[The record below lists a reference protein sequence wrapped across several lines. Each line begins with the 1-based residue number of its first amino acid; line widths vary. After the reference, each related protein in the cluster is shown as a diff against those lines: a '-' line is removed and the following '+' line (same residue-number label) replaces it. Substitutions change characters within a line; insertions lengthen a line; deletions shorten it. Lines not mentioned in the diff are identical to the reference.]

1 MRSQGPKEA
10 YGGSKEEKERERGP
24 QRGPRGLQLDGRVDS
39 GQDVRTR
46 AIHSRFRRARF
57 HQKAARAV
65 TKLEAG
71 PAQGKSQRGPPG
83 IVDLEGT
90 RDQPHSYYKR
100 KRACIYYYKVNGVR
114 FRFTQSYE
122 PNFLASQALK
132 MEKKRY
138 TLSSTAI

>member
-10 YGGSKEEKERERGP
+10 KGLKKRERGP

-100 KRACIYYYKVNGVR
+100 EESLYILLQGERGEISV
-114 FRFTQSYE
+114 
-122 PNFLASQALK
+122 
-132 MEKKRY
+132 Y
-138 TLSSTAI
+138 TEL